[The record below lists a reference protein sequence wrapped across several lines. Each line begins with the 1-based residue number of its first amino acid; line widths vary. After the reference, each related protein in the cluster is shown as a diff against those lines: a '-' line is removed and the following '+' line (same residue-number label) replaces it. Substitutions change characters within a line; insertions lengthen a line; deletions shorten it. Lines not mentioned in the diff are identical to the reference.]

1 MKVLMENWRGYLK
14 EGQVTFAGILKIM
27 PDPTV
32 IAEAKQ
38 LQAQIIEQDPGMVP
52 LPEDRLHV
60 TIIHQSVLKPFRKLM
75 KNIELP
81 APPSISIGSEIKA
94 ACEGEKK
101 SYFVE
106 INEQQKL
113 KDYVNE
119 VMTMV
124 GGPAD
129 PEPSRVFHISLTNK
143 TGNPHDSIA
152 YTWEYPC

>member
-14 EGQVTFAGILKIM
+14 EGQVTFTGILKIM

-38 LQAQIIEQDPGMVP
+38 LQAQIIEQNPGMVP

-81 APPSISIGSEIKA
+81 APPYWIR
-94 ACEGEKK
+94 
-101 SYFVE
+101 
-106 INEQQKL
+106 
-113 KDYVNE
+113 D
-119 VMTMV
+119 
-124 GGPAD
+124 
-129 PEPSRVFHISLTNK
+129 
-143 TGNPHDSIA
+143 
-152 YTWEYPC
+152 